1 MLSYLTESVT
11 NSELSRVWWDERLG
25 VEFDLR
31 TCKTQQIFNSYWTRV
46 NKISRFV
53 SCKQIKYLPQAE
65 VNKWSERHWQIAILF
80 NNRFSQFSYL
90 NCSLTAQGSDLPFFM
105 RGFHYAWAEYYLL
118 QNTFRVIT
126 YEQTIICRKLFAGHV
141 VGSRPMKMKRKMHRM
156 IIAFIVILR
165 WRLVIKQK

>member
-1 MLSYLTESVT
+1 MYI
-11 NSELSRVWWDERLG
+11 
-25 VEFDLR
+25 
-31 TCKTQQIFNSYWTRV
+31 KTFRNAVLPDRISNQLWTLKSLMRWKVRCRIRPKDTQHSYWTRL

-80 NNRFSQFSYL
+80 NNCFSQFSYL
-90 NCSLTAQGSDLPFFM
+90 NYSLTAQGSDLPFFM

-118 QNTFRVIT
+118 QNTFSRPFF
-126 YEQTIICRKLFAGHV
+126 CRKLFAGHV

-156 IIAFIVILR
+156 IIAYILILR

>member
-1 MLSYLTESVT
+1 MTTLKRSKMLSYLRESVT

-31 TCKTQQIFNSYWTRV
+31 THKTQQIFNSYWTRL
-46 NKISRFV
+46 NKISIFV

-90 NCSLTAQGSDLPFFM
+90 NYSLTAQGSDLPFFIQE
-105 RGFHYAWAEYYLL
+105 RGFNYAWAEYYLL

-126 YEQTIICRKLFAGHV
+126 HEQTIICGGLSTNENEGKDASNDNRIYSNLKVEACY
-141 VGSRPMKMKRKMHRM
+141 
-156 IIAFIVILR
+156 
-165 WRLVIKQK
+165 